1 MNELKIEDIK
11 TMWVLIPCKV
21 VDGKIVY
28 KKCRVNKIIEKS
40 YRFGPNEDLLAMYAD
55 FVHDKNEG
63 LITIESIS

>member
-1 MNELKIEDIK
+1 MNELLMIDIQ

-28 KKCRVNKIIEKS
+28 KKCRVNKLVEKS
-40 YRFGPNEDLLAMYAD
+40 YRWRTNELIAMYAD

-63 LITIESIS
+63 LVTLTQE